1 MPRFDM
7 TGPMGRGS
15 MTGRGMGYCAR
26 QVVPGAGVGSGY
38 GVGAGY
44 GARIGF
50 ARGLG
55 FGRGSG
61 FRRGLGMNRCWGY
74 SPYPYTEA
82 DEADLLRD
90 EVNYLEEE
98 LKAAKEA
105 LSNYESQGD

>member
-26 QVVPGAGVGSGY
+26 RVAPETG
-38 GVGAGY
+38 
-44 GARIGF
+44 
-50 ARGLG
+50 RGGRFGMGIG

-61 FRRGLGMNRCWGY
+61 YGRGLCMSRFGSYG
-74 SPYPYTEA
+74 PYAYTEA
-82 DEADLLRD
+82 DEAKLLRD

-105 LSNYESQGD
+105 LSKYETQED